1 MPEMSKSQTWSEPEG
16 SPQSG
21 EPLYLAVGRL
31 LRTHGLKGD
40 LLMEIL
46 TDFPERIKTG
56 QVLYVGSEHQ
66 PLSIRGIRG
75 HSSGLIISFPGID
88 TPEQAAELRNQL
100 AFVRAD
106 EIPPLPDGEFYQHQL
121 LGLRVVS
128 EDGQQLGKI
137 EGIIETGAN
146 DVFIVRQLNNAELLL
161 PNISDV
167 VLDVNLAQGEIQ
179 VHLLPGLMPD

>member
-1 MPEMSKSQTWSEPEG
+1 MPEPNQSQITSEPGG

-21 EPLYLAVGRL
+21 ELQYLAVGRL

-56 QVLYVGSEHQ
+56 KLLYIGKEHQ
-66 PLSIRGIRG
+66 PLSIRGLRG
-75 HSSGLIISFPGID
+75 HSSGMLISFAGID

-100 AFVRAD
+100 AYVRVE
-106 EIPPLPDGEFYQHQL
+106 EIPPLPAGEFYQHQL

-128 EDGQQLGKI
+128 EDGLQLGQI

-146 DVFIVRQLNNAELLL
+146 DVFIVRKPNNAELLL

-167 VLDVNLAQGEIQ
+167 VLDVDLAKGEIH
-179 VHLLPGLMPD
+179 VHLLPGLLTD

>member
-1 MPEMSKSQTWSEPEG
+1 MPDLRKPQTWSEPEG

-66 PLSIRGIRG
+66 ALSNSR
-75 HSSGLIISFPGID
+75 HSRPFERIV
-88 TPEQAAELRNQL
+88 NQL
-100 AFVRAD
+100 PWHRH
-106 EIPPLPDGEFYQHQL
+106 P
-121 LGLRVVS
+121 
-128 EDGQQLGKI
+128 
-137 EGIIETGAN
+137 
-146 DVFIVRQLNNAELLL
+146 
-161 PNISDV
+161 
-167 VLDVNLAQGEIQ
+167 
-179 VHLLPGLMPD
+179 

>member
-1 MPEMSKSQTWSEPEG
+1 M
-16 SPQSG
+16 
-21 EPLYLAVGRL
+21 L
-31 LRTHGLKGD
+31 
-40 LLMEIL
+40 
-46 TDFPERIKTG
+46 
-56 QVLYVGSEHQ
+56 
-66 PLSIRGIRG
+66 
-75 HSSGLIISFPGID
+75 ISFPGID

-100 AFVRAD
+100 AFVRAE

-128 EDGQQLGKI
+128 EDGLQLGQI

-161 PNISDV
+161 PNISEV
-167 VLDVNLAQGEIQ
+167 VLDVDLAQGEIL